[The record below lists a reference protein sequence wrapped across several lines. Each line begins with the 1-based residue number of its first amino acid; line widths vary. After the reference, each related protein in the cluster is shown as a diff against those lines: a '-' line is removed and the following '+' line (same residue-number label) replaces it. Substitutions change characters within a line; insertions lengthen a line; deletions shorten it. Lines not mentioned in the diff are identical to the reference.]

1 MASETPSEKE
11 AKERRER
18 QDTQFR
24 LALFAIGLLS
34 LAWFLGA
41 FGFSY
46 LWCVFLIPL
55 YFTVFYRKNSRIIEG
70 RVKEAEIYV
79 HQKKALRDEETTEW
93 LNFILNRWWNFSEAS
108 LCQLVRGALNPVL
121 DYSRPSFIENM
132 ELVEFSFGKRTP
144 FLKYVKVF
152 ENIDEGDSPNIP
164 ATTDN
169 AFQPPDDIQKRQRH
183 LLVLNMDLCLN
194 APDTKI
200 IIRVRLGGKMVGADV
215 DVSLEDVNLSGRMQ
229 IVFEMDH
236 VIPFPH
242 MKSVA
247 VTFLEKPQVDFD
259 VCMLRAVQVMDIPML
274 KDFINALV
282 MDSLTYALVDPGR
295 IEIPLYSVDA
305 EELLNASRK
314 SAYAAGVLTLTVKGG
329 LPQKFTDDQIFT
341 SFKIGDQ
348 EEKCSEKI
356 QGGTTWEE
364 SFSLLVYDLP
374 TDNVAIEI
382 RGKRVFGTKY
392 VLAKYKIFLNTLGL
406 EKKKKVDTVLEKEGI
421 KGSRLEVTLEYTTL
435 KHVEISSRT
444 DEKEFMEKYN
454 MNEPVNEVSGVLLVV
469 LHSGSKLLSMD
480 ADGYSDP
487 YCIITANK
495 EKIKTTTHVQGTVN
509 PVWDSITEFFVKDIT
524 KTNLFFL
531 VYDRDRN
538 WQGLSDD
545 FMGSCPLNLT
555 AEEPAVIKQKIN
567 LKYKV
572 FGKKRS
578 EDSFMD
584 AGSILVSAVF
594 RPVESVKKSEKEG
607 DLTPIESGD
616 VIEDINEHAKK
627 HTMKSSMKTKR
638 QIEEMMLIKERG
650 VLVVTLLQGRN
661 LVSMDSNG
669 LSDPFCV
676 VRVNNSKKFKT
687 NVIYES
693 LTPVWNESVSIAMPQ
708 GNDKL
713 IIDMFDKDVFQ
724 NDFMGSVTF
733 TPEDIEEFSKKGAT
747 WHTLKDVDNGEI
759 EIRLKKCNPGEQVP
773 DVGEDVEDEKT
784 EQEAGDSGIG
794 ESGGDSGQAEGKD
807 AFAAALDSIED
818 QANTEG
824 PPVYFSV
831 SGEVIQ
837 VSDIKGWGAVTIKG
851 RAEIPRKGRR
861 GTIKYEQVPMVSTPP
876 LAPESGMVKWNNIFQ
891 TSGGQSIPN
900 DAVLV
905 FELRDGKKKTQGIC
919 KTPIKDFFKGH
930 HFKIGK
936 KSGNNNDEK
945 CSVTSWLNLEY
956 DGMPAGRLQLMLSY
970 SDVPDAPIATT
981 KKKSLLKRISSN
993 PTI

>member
-1 MASETPSEKE
+1 
-11 AKERRER
+11 
-18 QDTQFR
+18 
-24 LALFAIGLLS
+24 
-34 LAWFLGA
+34 
-41 FGFSY
+41 
-46 LWCVFLIPL
+46 
-55 YFTVFYRKNSRIIEG
+55 
-70 RVKEAEIYV
+70 
-79 HQKKALRDEETTEW
+79 
-93 LNFILNRWWNFSEAS
+93 WNFSETS
-108 LCQLVRGALNPVL
+108 LCQLVRSALNPVL

-132 ELVEFSFGKRTP
+132 ELVEFSFGKKTP
-144 FLKYVKVF
+144 FLKNVKVF
-152 ENIDEGDSPNIP
+152 ENIDEGDSPDVP
-164 ATTDN
+164 ATSQN
-169 AFQPPDDIQKRQRH
+169 AFKPPDDIQKRQRH
-183 LLVLNMDLCLN
+183 LLVLNMDLCLH

-200 IIRVRLGGKMVGADV
+200 IIRVRLGGKMLGADV
-215 DVSLEDVNLSGRMQ
+215 DVSLEDVNLSGRAQ
-229 IVFEMDH
+229 IVFELDH

-305 EELLNASRK
+305 EELLNAPRK
-314 SAYAAGVLTLTVKGG
+314 SAYATGVLTLTVKGG

-341 SFKIGDQ
+341 EFKIGDQ
-348 EEKCSEKI
+348 EEKSSEKI
-356 QGGTTWEE
+356 QGGTTWED
-364 SFSLLVYDLP
+364 SFSFLVNDLAM
-374 TDNVAIEI
+374 DVMHIEI
-382 RGKRVFGTKY
+382 KGKRVFGTKY

-421 KGSRLEVTLEYTTL
+421 KGSRLEVTLEYTAL
-435 KHVEISSRT
+435 KNVEISSRT
-444 DEKEFMEKYN
+444 DEKEFMEKFDVE
-454 MNEPVNEVSGVLLVV
+454 EPVNEVSGVLLVV

-487 YCIITANK
+487 YCIITSNK
-495 EKIKTTTHVQGTVN
+495 EKIKTTPHVQGTVN
-509 PVWDSITEFFVKDIT
+509 PVWDSITEFFVKDIN

-545 FMGSCPLNLT
+545 FMGSCPLNIKSDN
-555 AEEPAVIKQKIN
+555 PAVIKQKLN

-578 EDSFMD
+578 EDSYMD
-584 AGSILVSAVF
+584 AGTILVSVVF

-607 DLTPIESGD
+607 DLTAIESGE

-687 NVIYES
+687 NVVYES

-713 IIDMFDKDVFQ
+713 IIDMYDKDVFQ
-724 NDFMGSVTF
+724 NDFMGVVSF
-733 TPEDIEEFSKKGAT
+733 TPEEIEELSKKGAD
-747 WHTLKDVDNGEI
+747 WYPLKDVDSGEI
-759 EIRLKKCNPGEQVP
+759 QIRLKKCSPGEQVP
-773 DVGEDVEDEKT
+773 DVGQDVEDEKI
-784 EQEAGDSGIG
+784 EKEAGDSGNGEPG
-794 ESGGDSGQAEGKD
+794 ESGQVNEKD
-807 AFAAALDSIED
+807 AFDAALESIEEH
-818 QANTEG
+818 ANTEG
-824 PPVYFSV
+824 PPIYFSV
-831 SGEVIQ
+831 SGEIVQ
-837 VSDIKGWGAVTIKG
+837 ASDVKGWGAVTIKG

-861 GTIKYEQVPMVSTPP
+861 GTIKYEQMQIVSTPP
-876 LAPESGMVKWNNIFQ
+876 LAPEGGMVKWNHIFQ

-900 DAVLV
+900 EAILI

-919 KTPIKDFFKGH
+919 KTPIKEFFQVDSVFSFH
-930 HFKIGK
+930 GK
-936 KSGNNNDEK
+936 YFRINKCYHGNSIDIKMYFLSEK
-945 CSVTSWLNLEY
+945 CSVTKWLNFEY

-981 KKKSLLKRISSN
+981 KRKSLLKRIASN
-993 PTI
+993 PTM